1 MVKKDSSTFLNK
13 DYLLIMLPEFYKTH
27 IKNQLNLAEYILLKI
42 MIILLQSLKKVSL
55 ETLATALPIPIKFES
70 RKRKI
75 QRFLSLSN
83 LTIEKIWF
91 PIVKTFLET
100 YLKDEKLIYVV

>member
-1 MVKKDSSTFLNK
+1 MVKKDRSTFLNK

-75 QRFLSLSN
+75 QRL
-83 LTIEKIWF
+83 IIK
-91 PIVKTFLET
+91 PKTEANHPDT
-100 YLKDEKLIYVV
+100 

>member
-1 MVKKDSSTFLNK
+1 MVKKDRSTFLNN

-27 IKNQLNLAEYILLKI
+27 LENQLSLAEYILLKI

-75 QRFLSLSN
+75 QRL
-83 LTIEKIWF
+83 IIK
-91 PIVKTFLET
+91 PKTEANHPDT
-100 YLKDEKLIYVV
+100 

>member
-1 MVKKDSSTFLNK
+1 
-13 DYLLIMLPEFYKTH
+13 MLPEFYKTH
-27 IKNQLNLAEYILLKI
+27 LKNQLNLVEYILLEI

-75 QRFLSLSN
+75 QRL
-83 LTIEKIWF
+83 IIK
-91 PIVKTFLET
+91 PKTEANHPDT
-100 YLKDEKLIYVV
+100 